1 LKTQIG
7 GAGSGSGFT
16 HGFLLSGRLKLPL
29 AWALA
34 ERLWALAKLLLA
46 WAFAEGARALR
57 SCPSPGPLKE
67 RLGAA
72 KLPLAT
78 PQLEED
84 GGQHRSHRRETEA
97 LSLGSSCALA
107 SRGRAMD
114 DDAVVLV
121 AVIVGAVA
129 LGAAAVCSFFRAVR
143 RAAAADAEDAAADID
158 RVVGELEM
166 LSPPATIRAS
176 RADSVAEELGL
187 EVELAAG
194 VLVEGVT

>member
-1 LKTQIG
+1 
-7 GAGSGSGFT
+7 
-16 HGFLLSGRLKLPL
+16 
-29 AWALA
+29 
-34 ERLWALAKLLLA
+34 
-46 WAFAEGARALR
+46 
-57 SCPSPGPLKE
+57 LKE

-121 AVIVGAVA
+121 
-129 LGAAAVCSFFRAVR
+129 AAVCSFFRAVR